1 MFGDPMIV
9 AGAGILLGVIV
20 IAAGFRLYNKLKAK
34 VVADAAKKPT
44 A

>member
-9 AGAGILLGVIV
+9 TGAAILLTVIIV
-20 IAAGFRLYNKLKAK
+20 AAGLRLYNRLKAK